1 MYWRFYFLQR
11 VQKFPKKQK
20 LTKSFFP
27 YFGAQ
32 TYFLNCGNLKY
43 HAIFRKSLSSKLRL
57 CLQST
62 SVSKK
67 LAQTTAVY
75 HYCILGQ
82 FFWNRLYSKSPRN
95 FWNYGAKYIV
105 LMSDFWPLARQ
116 SGPRNSFVGRP
127 FIRHLPKYHSISS
140 CRNFGQVWTCL

>member
-1 MYWRFYFLQR
+1 MLNYLKKILIFFARFD
-11 VQKFPKKQK
+11 QKTCAKVLNTISSTWNLLWAYKVK
-20 LTKSFFP
+20 TLKS
-27 YFGAQ
+27 Q
-32 TYFLNCGNLKY
+32 L
-43 HAIFRKSLSSKLRL
+43 
-57 CLQST
+57 T

-75 HYCILGQ
+75 HYCILCQ

-140 CRNFGQVWTCL
+140 CCNFGQVWTCL